1 MSIKSR
7 LLKRLD
13 AEIAAAS
20 GAAQSASLKVQRALL
35 RVRHGQMSQGR
46 EELTALHL
54 LAFQHPNPEIAAWL
68 HYAEG
73 LMSYYTDFSSAAHEK
88 VARAQAMAKAAALND
103 LSALCSAWLAQFA
116 YLRHDLAEMLAQA
129 ATCDAQAELDDHA
142 ARYRLCTVLGLAHDL
157 TGRADL
163 SRDWYA
169 KARAHA
175 LADGDDASLSA
186 LMYNMAATRTAQV
199 RRDALSQGLVQ
210 NSGLLL
216 GADSIKHYDAAVG
229 GSVQPELTPVLCA
242 QILTVE
248 GDHAQARKLFEAHLP
263 QTMAAGLARWGSSLL
278 ADLAWCRVN
287 LGQLEMGMQQAREAE
302 SELDGLTDMD
312 DRAATH
318 SRLVQ
323 VFAALGETA
332 AAARHEALATQCWLE
347 FAEQQHLW
355 AQALS
360 QAGLRPR

>member
-13 AEIAAAS
+13 AEIAAVA
-20 GAAQSASLKVQRALL
+20 GATQSACLKVQRALL
-35 RVRHGQMSQGR
+35 LLRHGQMSQAR
-46 EELTALHL
+46 EELTTLHV
-54 LAFQHPNPEIAAWL
+54 LAFQHPHPEIGAWL
-68 HYAEG
+68 HFAEG
-73 LMSYYTDFSSAAHEK
+73 LMSYYTDFSSAAQEK
-88 VARAQAMAKAAALND
+88 VVRAQAMAKAAALND
-103 LSALCSAWLAQFA
+103 LGALCSAWLAQFA
-116 YLRHDLAEMLAQA
+116 YLRHDLDEMLAHAQA
-129 ATCDAQAELDDHA
+129 CDALAKPDDHD

-175 LADGDDASLSA
+175 QADGDDASLSA
-186 LMYNMAATRTAQV
+186 LMYNMAATRTTQV

-210 NSGLLL
+210 SSGLLL
-216 GADSIKHYDAAVG
+216 GADSIGHYDAAVG
-229 GSVQPELTPVLCA
+229 GSVQPQLTPVLRA

-248 GDHAQARKLFEAHLP
+248 GVYSQARALFEAHLP
-263 QTMAAGLARWGSSLL
+263 QTMATGLARWGSSLL
-278 ADLAWCRVN
+278 SDLAWCQVN
-287 LGQLEMGMQQAREAE
+287 LGQLEMGLQQAREAE
-302 SELDGLTDMD
+302 SELDGLSDMD

-332 AAARHEALATQCWLE
+332 AAAKHEEQAKSCWLE
-347 FAEQQHLW
+347 FAEQQRVW

-360 QAGLRPR
+360 RSGLRPR

>member
-13 AEIAAAS
+13 AEIAAAAT
-20 GAAQSASLKVQRALL
+20 AAQGAGLKVKRAVLFA
-35 RVRHGQMSQGR
+35 RHGHMSQAR

-73 LMSYYTDFSSAAHEK
+73 LMSYYTDFSSAAQEK
-88 VARAQAMAKAAALND
+88 VARAQAMAKSADSQELD
-103 LSALCSAWLAQFA
+103 ALCCAWLAQFA
-116 YLRHDLAEMLAQA
+116 YLRHDLDEMLVQMA
-129 ATCDAQAELDDHA
+129 ACDARASPDCHH
-142 ARYRLCTVLGLAHDL
+142 ARYRLCTVIGLAHDL

-163 SRDWYA
+163 SREWYA

-175 LADGDDASLSA
+175 MADGDDASLSA

-199 RRDALSQGLVQ
+199 RRDALSQGLVR

-216 GADSIKHYDAAVG
+216 GADSITHYDAAVG
-229 GSVQPELTPVLCA
+229 GSVLPDLTPVLRA

-248 GDHAQARKLFEAHLP
+248 GDYEQARVLFEAHLP
-263 QTMAAGLARWGSSLL
+263 QTMATGLARWSSSLL
-278 ADLAWCRVN
+278 ADLAWCRVK
-287 LGQLEMGMQQAREAE
+287 LGQMEMGLQQACEAE
-302 SELDGLTDMD
+302 SELDGLSDLD

-318 SRLVQ
+318 SRLAQ
-323 VFAALGETA
+323 VYAILGDAA
-332 AAARHEALATQCWLE
+332 AAARLEARASASWLE
-347 FAEQQHLW
+347 FAAQQRLW
-355 AQALS
+355 AEALS
-360 QAGLRPR
+360 RCELRPR

>member
-13 AEIAAAS
+13 ADIAAAA
-20 GAAQSASLKVQRALL
+20 GVTQSASLKVQRAVV
-35 RVRHGQMSQGR
+35 RMRHGQMSQAR
-46 EELTALHL
+46 EDLTALHL
-54 LAFQHPNPEIAAWL
+54 LAFQHPNPEVAAWL

-73 LMSYYTDFSSAAHEK
+73 LMSYYTDFSSAAQEK
-88 VARAQAMAKAAALND
+88 VVRAQAMAKAAALTE
-103 LSALCSAWLAQFA
+103 LSVLCSAWLAQFA
-116 YLRHDLAEMLAQA
+116 YLRHDLMEMLAQA
-129 ATCDAQAELDDHA
+129 EACDEQAKADDHD

-199 RRDALSQGLVQ
+199 RRDALSHGLVKR
-210 NSGLLL
+210 SGLLL

-229 GSVQPELTPVLCA
+229 GSVLPDLTPILQA

-248 GDHAQARKLFEAHLP
+248 GNFEQARNLFETHLP
-263 QTMAAGLARWGSSLL
+263 QTMAAGLARWSSSLL
-278 ADLAWCRVN
+278 ADLAWCRAN
-287 LGQLEMGMQQAREAE
+287 TGQAALALQQAHEAE
-302 SELDGLTDMD
+302 SELDALCDTD
-312 DRAATH
+312 DRAAAH
-318 SRLVQ
+318 SRLAQ
-323 VFAALGETA
+323 VFAALGEVDA
-332 AAARHEALATQCWLE
+332 AAKHEAQASAGWLA
-347 FAEQQHLW
+347 FAEQQQQW
-355 AQALS
+355 GQAL
-360 QAGLRPR
+360 AHCKLRPR

>member
-13 AEIAAAS
+13 AEIAAA
-20 GAAQSASLKVQRALL
+20 AASPQSARLKVRRAVVL
-35 RVRHGQMSQGR
+35 VRHGHMSRAR
-46 EELTALHL
+46 EDLTALHL
-54 LAFQHPNPEIAAWL
+54 AAFQHPNPEIAAWL

-73 LMSYYTDFSSAAHEK
+73 LVSYYTDFSSAAQEK
-88 VARAQAMAKAAALND
+88 VARAQAMAESAALSD
-103 LSALCSAWLAQFA
+103 LGALCSAWLAQFA

-129 ATCDAQAELDDHA
+129 AACDAQAAADDHD

-175 LADGDDASLSA
+175 QADGDDASLSA

-199 RRDALSQGLVQ
+199 RRGALSQGLVQ
-210 NSGLLL
+210 GSGLLL
-216 GADSIKHYDAAVG
+216 GADSIRHYDAAVG
-229 GSVQPELTPVLCA
+229 GSVLPELTPVLCA

-248 GDHAQARKLFEAHLP
+248 GSYEQALGLFEAHLP
-263 QTMAAGLARWGSSLL
+263 QTMASGLARWGGSLL
-278 ADLAWCRVN
+278 ADLAWCRVQ
-287 LGQLEMGMQQAREAE
+287 LGQREVGLQQAREAE
-302 SELDGLTDMD
+302 SELGGLSDMD

-318 SRLVQ
+318 SRLAQ

-332 AAARHEALATQCWLE
+332 AAAKHEEQAKSCWLE
-347 FAEQQHLW
+347 FAEQQRVW
-355 AQALS
+355 AEALS
-360 QAGLRPR
+360 QSCLRPR

>member
-13 AEIAAAS
+13 AEIAAAA
-20 GAAQSASLKVQRALL
+20 GATQSASLQVQRAVL
-35 RVRHGQMSQGR
+35 RVRHGHMSQGR

-54 LAFQHPNPEIAAWL
+54 LAFQHPHPEIAAWL

-73 LMSYYTDFSSAAHEK
+73 LMSYYTDFSSAAQEK
-88 VARAQAMAKAAALND
+88 VARAQAMAKAAALNE
-103 LSALCSAWLAQFA
+103 LESLCSAWLAQFA
-116 YLRHDLAEMLAQA
+116 YLRHDLPEMLAQA
-129 ATCDAQAELDDHA
+129 ADCDARARPDDHD
-142 ARYRLCTVLGLAHDL
+142 ARFRLCTVLALAHDL

-175 LADGDDASLSA
+175 QAEGDDASLSA

-210 NSGLLL
+210 GLGLLL
-216 GADSIKHYDAAVG
+216 GADSIRHYDAAVG
-229 GSVQPELTPVLCA
+229 GAVLSELTPVLRA

-248 GDHAQARKLFEAHLP
+248 GDYSQARSLFEAHLP
-263 QTMAAGLARWGSSLL
+263 QTMVTGLARWGSSLL
-278 ADLAWCRVN
+278 ADLAWCRVQ
-287 LGQLEMGMQQAREAE
+287 LGQLELGLQQAREAE
-302 SELDGLTDMD
+302 SELDGLSDMD

-318 SRLVQ
+318 SRLAQ
-323 VFAALGETA
+323 VFAALGETTA
-332 AAARHEALATQCWLE
+332 AAKHEDQATNCWLE
-347 FAEQQHLW
+347 FAEQQRVW

-360 QAGLRPR
+360 QSGLRPR